1 MTTPAWIS
9 SLSTGWMAVDM
20 AAATSTGTTSYSGLL
35 KLFQDLG
42 SQVASSGSGLT
53 SNEFSDLKTIV
64 GNLNTGISTSGYL
77 TSVTNAFV
85 NGSSLNATWTGGAVT
100 STVLGNL
107 SIGSTATQI
116 GELVGKWFLGTDLPS
131 DKVTISGQ
139 TNYITYNASSKALFG
154 SNGPSMGDINQGQI
168 GDCYL
173 LSCLSEMAQQNPS
186 LVRSMVTDNG
196 NNTYG
201 VRFYVSGQAQYVT
214 VNNQLG
220 SGPNFNLNTGS
231 VLWASVVEKAYA
243 EFVGSATT
251 NGNSFTTIGNG
262 GYSETALAHLTGTAV
277 TDIFANGS
285 SWYSNGQNLSNAQV
299 ASLISTR
306 LARGD
311 DVILGSYTDATDSS
325 GRTTLVSDHAMSVYG
340 YDSATGMLQIR
351 NPWGSAWYQNW
362 DTTFEISL
370 STLLAA
376 GDVIS
381 IDSAGTTTPPSPT
394 PTQVSAPVVT
404 AQTANQVW
412 RMGTSVNFTL
422 ASNTFTD
429 PQGQQLSYT
438 ATLGNGGALPSWL
451 SFNANTLTF
460 TGTAPNYGASFSVKV
475 TATDTSGAS
484 GSEYFN
490 VATQAAAPYVAH
502 QTNSLTT
509 RIRKF
514 FSFSLAPD
522 TFVDPQG
529 QAMTHSV
536 WSSQGALPSWLA
548 CDTGSLSFWGN
559 APRRQS
565 DVTIYVAATD
575 TSGLSAVEAFNLS
588 VRRGAAIL
596 SHAVAASAPT
606 AALASAISQH
616 QSGFSAVS
624 LANPHA

>member
-1 MTTPAWIS
+1 MTTPAWIN

-20 AAATSTGTTSYSGLL
+20 TDATSTGTTSYSGLL

-42 SQVASSGSGLT
+42 TQVASSGSGLT
-53 SNEFSDLKTIV
+53 SSEFTDLKTIV
-64 GNLNTGISTSGYL
+64 GNLNTGVSTSSYL

-85 NGSSLNATWTGGAVT
+85 NGSSLNATWTGGAPT

-107 SIGSTATQI
+107 SLGSTAAQI

-139 TNYITYNASSKALFG
+139 TTYITYNASSKALFG
-154 SNGPSMGDINQGQI
+154 SSGPSMSDINQGQI

-173 LSCLSEMAQQNPS
+173 LSCLSEMAQQNPN

-201 VRFYVSGQAQYVT
+201 VRFYVSGQAEYVT

-220 SGPNFNLNTGS
+220 SASNFYLNTGS
-231 VLWASVVEKAYA
+231 DLWGSVVEKAYA
-243 EFVGSATT
+243 QFVGSATA
-251 NGNSFTTIGNG
+251 NGNSFSTIGNG
-262 GYSETALAHLTGTAV
+262 GYSETALEKLTGTSV
-277 TDIFANGS
+277 TDIYVNGS
-285 SWYSNGQNLSNAQV
+285 SWYSDGQSLSDAQV
-299 ASLISTR
+299 ANLVSSH

-311 DVILGSYTDATDSS
+311 DVILGSNTDATDSS

-362 DTTFEISL
+362 DTTFEVSL
-370 STLLAA
+370 STLRAA

-381 IDSAGTTTPPSPT
+381 IDSAGTATPP
-394 PTQVSAPVVT
+394 PTQVSPPVVT

-412 RMGTSVNFTL
+412 RMGTSVSLTL

-451 SFNANTLTF
+451 SFNASTLTF
-460 TGTAPNYGASFSVKV
+460 SGTAPNYGASFSVKV
-475 TATDTSGAS
+475 TATDTSGNS

-490 VATQAAAPYVAH
+490 VSTQAAAPYVAH
-502 QTNSLTT
+502 QTDSLTT

-536 WSSQGALPSWLA
+536 WSSRGALPRWLA
-548 CDTGSLSFWGN
+548 CDPGSLSFWGK

-565 DVTIYVAATD
+565 NVTVYVAATD
-575 TSGLSAVEAFNLS
+575 ASGLSAVEAFNLS

-616 QSGFSAVS
+616 QSGFSSVS
-624 LANPHA
+624 LASPHA